1 MTTIIQPDV
10 IKTQITQ
17 PNNVLSI
24 LNPPAVIKTTLTIG
38 QGPAGASGTTGS
50 FYQHDQPSALDTWI
64 VNHNLNIR
72 PNVQVFSVGGVQM
85 FAEVIHI
92 DANQVRVYFDNP
104 VAGYAVCS

>member
-17 PNNVLSI
+17 PNNVLSV
-24 LNPPAVIKTTLTIG
+24 LNPPAVIKTTLTVG
-38 QGPAGASGTTGS
+38 QGPAGANGANS
-50 FYQHDQPSALDTWI
+50 FYQHDQLSPLDIWI

-72 PNVQVFSVGGVQM
+72 PNVQVYSVGGVQM

-92 DANQVRVYFDNP
+92 DANQVRVYFDSP
-104 VAGYAVCS
+104 VVGYAVCS